1 MPAQAPDGSP
11 PGDDFAAKLTAVWD
25 ERGVDISALEFVSGT
40 AVAQTLE
47 RPITLVERIQT
58 LPNLLEP
65 GPETTT
71 PQFRLGAVLG
81 EGGMGVVRLA
91 EQIALGR
98 EVAVK
103 SLHGH
108 ADAESNAPQLLR
120 EARVTGAL
128 EHPNVVPVYAL
139 GRDADGRPL
148 IVMKRIEGKSWQDI
162 LDDTDEETRK
172 SGEYLREHV
181 GILKQVCLAVKFAHS
196 KGIVHRDLKPDN
208 VMMGAF
214 GEIYLVDWGIAVT
227 AGPDPVAGLPR
238 AQDVSAIEGTP
249 AYLSPEMA
257 AGDGEAIDERSD
269 VYLLGAILHQIIVG
283 QPPHGGR
290 TLKMVLTNAFA
301 SEPAVY
307 DDHVPKDLADICH
320 RAMARFSEDRYPS
333 AAVFAEAIDQ
343 FIRHRSSTL
352 LSDEASKR
360 LSSLQQ
366 LAPGAAPDDE
376 ERTQQLH
383 VLFSECRFGF
393 NQALKEWRA
402 NEAARL
408 GLRQALTL
416 MIDFELSRGAA
427 NAAASLL
434 HGLDDVPAELAERVA
449 AAVRSKRQEKVRL
462 AKLEHDIDLG
472 FGARTRQVVLI
483 SMSLTWGLGC
493 FTAGALDRYH
503 IVKVDPLR
511 FGLFNAALLAILVVV
526 AVLARRLVFA
536 AANRRLALLSTT
548 AFAGYAV
555 LWSTLGWL
563 KVDVAGAAILHAL
576 VGALVWSSAAIH
588 VDRRW
593 IPMPVIHLVAFVTLF
608 WLPEYPFEI
617 LGISGTLGSLSTATK
632 SASSGRNDGAADS
645 LGS

>member
-1 MPAQAPDGSP
+1 M
-11 PGDDFAAKLTAVWD
+11 
-25 ERGVDISALEFVSGT
+25 DIDALQFVSGT
-40 AVAQTLE
+40 AVARTLE
-47 RPITLVERIQT
+47 RPITLGERVQT

-108 ADAESNAPQLLR
+108 ADAERDAPQLLR

-148 IVMKRIEGKSWQDI
+148 IVMKRIEGQSWEDI
-162 LDDTDEETRK
+162 LAAAGDQTRK

-181 GILKQVCLAVKFAHS
+181 GILKQVCLAVQFAHS

-208 VMMGAF
+208 VMMGTF
-214 GEIYLVDWGIAVT
+214 GEIYLVDWGIAVS
-227 AGPDPVAGLPR
+227 AGPRAVAGLPR
-238 AQDVSAIEGTP
+238 AQDVASIEGTP

-269 VYLLGAILHQIIVG
+269 VYLLGAILHQIITG

-290 TLKMVLTNAFA
+290 TIRMVLTNAFA

-307 DDHVPKDLADICH
+307 GDHVPTDLADICH
-320 RAMARFSEDRYPS
+320 RAMARFSDDRYPS
-333 AAVFAEAIDQ
+333 AGAFAEAIDQ

-360 LSSLQQ
+360 LSSLGD

-376 ERTQQLH
+376 QRTRELH

-393 NQALKEWRA
+393 TQALKEWRN

-408 GLRQALTL
+408 GLHRALTL
-416 MIDFELSRGAA
+416 MIAFELSRGAA

-434 HGLDDVPAELAERVA
+434 HGLDDVPPELAKRVA
-449 AAVRSKRQEKVRL
+449 AAVRDKRREGARL

-472 FGARTRQVVLI
+472 FGARIRRAVTVLLAL
-483 SMSLTWGLGC
+483 SWGLGC
-493 FTAGALDRYH
+493 LAAGLLNRST
-503 IVKVDPLR
+503 VLRVDHLR
-511 FGLFNAALLAILVVV
+511 FGLFNAVMFSLVVII
-526 AVLARRLVFA
+526 AVLARKKILA
-536 AANRRLALLSTT
+536 AANRRLAMVTAT

-555 LWSTLGWL
+555 LWPTLGWL
-563 KVDVAGAAILHAL
+563 NVDLAGSAMIHAL
-576 VGALVWSSAAIH
+576 VGTLVWSSAAVH
-588 VDRRW
+588 VDRGW
-593 IPMPVIHLVAFVTLF
+593 APMPIGQIVSFVGVLIWPT
-608 WLPEYPFEI
+608 YHFEI
-617 LGISGTLGSLSTATK
+617 LGACGTLASLSTA
-632 SASSGRNDGAADS
+632 AQRRSSDQAETTPDTVSR
-645 LGS
+645 